1 MKKSYFIYA
10 LLVIVVVLLA
20 WWFATSDQAPGILA
34 PAPDR
39 LVADEAK
46 LLAALKQA
54 SVTIPEFNLVA
65 TLADGEADF
74 TDGGM
79 VSGSIK
85 LVSVLGQKALAD
97 GSYDVFTDMAVE
109 TGGTGTFNYVSL
121 FHVSSDGVKNTASTF
136 VGDRVQVQ
144 GVTVGGELAEGGYR
158 LSINYLGRSLT
169 DPMAAEPT
177 VADSLE
183 MRVVDHQFMGLKY

>member
-10 LLVIVVVLLA
+10 LIVVAVALLA
-20 WWFATSDQAPGILA
+20 WWFATSDQAPSIIT

-46 LLAALKQA
+46 LLAALNQA
-54 SVTIPEFNLVA
+54 SVTIPEFNLTV

-74 TDGGM
+74 TDGGV

-85 LVSVLGQKALAD
+85 LVSILGQKALTD
-97 GSYDVFTDMAVE
+97 GSYDVFADMAVE

-121 FHVSSDGVKNTASTF
+121 FHVSADGVANTASTF
-136 VGDRVQVQ
+136 VGDRVNVE
-144 GVTVGGELAEGGYR
+144 GVTIGADLAEGGYR

-169 DPMAAEPT
+169 DPMVAEPT